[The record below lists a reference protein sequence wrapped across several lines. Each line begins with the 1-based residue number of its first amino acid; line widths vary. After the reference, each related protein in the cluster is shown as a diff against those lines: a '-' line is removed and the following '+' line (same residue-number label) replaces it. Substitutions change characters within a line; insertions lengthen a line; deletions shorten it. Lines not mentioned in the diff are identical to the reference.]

1 MSELLEELAAHPA
14 CEIVRKAGLD
24 AFLAQH
30 PLALLF
36 FTGDVRARPEGL
48 DVAVVVRELA
58 NGYQDRL
65 RVGIVDRRDE
75 SALMT
80 RFGVVVTP
88 AVVYVRAG
96 QPAELVARMRDWP
109 VFAQAADRLLAA
121 AAPDA
126 SVAGTGGS
134 A

>member
-1 MSELLEELAAHPA
+1 MNPVLESLVSHPA
-14 CEIVRKAGLD
+14 CELLRRSGVD
-24 AFLAQH
+24 DFLARN
-30 PLALLF
+30 PRALIF
-36 FTGDVRARPEGL
+36 FTGDVAQRPEGL

-58 NGYQDRL
+58 TGYQGRL

-75 SALMT
+75 AALMA

-88 AVVYVRAG
+88 AVAYMRDG

-109 VFAQAADRLLAA
+109 VFAQACERLLAPGDA
-121 AAPDA
+121 TGAP
-126 SVAGTGGS
+126 GIGGN